1 MTDLIRDVRREY
13 KYATLSSAEIA
24 KDPLDQFKRWMGE
37 AEKAEIQDVTA
48 MALATSDAQ
57 GQPTV
62 RIVLLKGFDE
72 AGFSW
77 FSDGGSEKGQA
88 LAANPRAELLFHW
101 RELDRQIR
109 IRGSVGALSAAE
121 ADAYFYSRPLA
132 SQLAAATSQQSQPVD
147 SRDELEQRYKA
158 LAAQHTEQAPR
169 PQAWGGFK
177 LRPEAYEF
185 WQGREG
191 RLHDRLQF
199 KRDVEQHWQM
209 QRLQP

>member
-109 IRGSVGALSAAE
+109 IRGSVVALSAAE

-177 LRPEAYEF
+177 LQPEAYEF

>member
-109 IRGSVGALSAAE
+109 ICGSVVALSAAE

-177 LRPEAYEF
+177 LQPEAYEF

>member
-1 MTDLIRDVRREY
+1 MTDPIRDVRREY
-13 KYATLSSAEIA
+13 KYATLSRTEVA
-24 KDPLDQFKRWMGE
+24 KNPLDQFRRWIGE
-37 AEKAEIQDVTA
+37 AETAEIQDVTA

-57 GQPTV
+57 GQPSV

-72 AGFSW
+72 DGFSW
-77 FSDGGSEKGQA
+77 FTDGGSEKGQA

-109 IRGSVGALSAAE
+109 IRGSVVALSAGE
-121 ADAYFYSRPLA
+121 ADSYFYSRPLA
-132 SQLAAATSQQSQPVD
+132 SQLAAATSQQSRPVD
-147 SRDELEQRYKA
+147 SRDDLEQRYKD
-158 LAAQHTEQAPR
+158 LAAQHADCAPR

-177 LRPEAYEF
+177 LQPQAYEF

-199 KRDVEQHWQM
+199 KRDADQQWQV

>member
-1 MTDLIRDVRREY
+1 MTDPIRDVRREY

-24 KDPLDQFKRWMGE
+24 KDPLDQFKRWMSE

-48 MALATSDAQ
+48 MALATADAQ

-72 AGFSW
+72 TGFCW

-109 IRGSVGALSAAE
+109 IRGSVGALSASE

-132 SQLAAATSQQSQPVD
+132 SQLAAATSEQSQPVD

-177 LRPEAYEF
+177 LQPEAYEF

-199 KRDVEQHWQM
+199 KRDVGRQWQI

>member
-48 MALATSDAQ
+48 MALATADGQ

-72 AGFSW
+72 TGFSW

-109 IRGSVGALSAAE
+109 IRGSVVALSAAE

-132 SQLAAATSQQSQPVD
+132 SQLAAATSQQSQPVA

-177 LRPEAYEF
+177 LQPEAYEF

-199 KRDVEQHWQM
+199 KRDVEQQWQM

>member
-109 IRGSVGALSAAE
+109 IRGSVVALSAAE

-147 SRDELEQRYKA
+147 SRHELEQRYKA

>member
-109 IRGSVGALSAAE
+109 IRGSVVALSAAE

-132 SQLAAATSQQSQPVD
+132 SQLAAATSQQSRSVD

>member
-109 IRGSVGALSAAE
+109 IRGSVVALSAAE

-177 LRPEAYEF
+177 LQPEAYEF

-199 KRDVEQHWQM
+199 KRDVEQQWQM

>member
-1 MTDLIRDVRREY
+1 MTDPIRDVRREY

-24 KDPLDQFKRWMGE
+24 KDPLDQFKRWMSE

-48 MALATSDAQ
+48 MALATADAQ

-72 AGFSW
+72 TGFFW

-109 IRGSVGALSAAE
+109 IRGSVGALSASE

-132 SQLAAATSQQSQPVD
+132 SQLAAATSEQSQPVD

-177 LRPEAYEF
+177 LQPEAYEF

-199 KRDVEQHWQM
+199 KRDVGRQWQI

>member
-48 MALATSDAQ
+48 MALATADGQ

-109 IRGSVGALSAAE
+109 IRGSVVALSAAE

-132 SQLAAATSQQSQPVD
+132 SQLAAATSQQSQPVA

-177 LRPEAYEF
+177 LQPEAYEF

-199 KRDVEQHWQM
+199 KRDVEQQWQM

>member
-1 MTDLIRDVRREY
+1 MTDPIRDVRREY

-24 KDPLDQFKRWMGE
+24 KDPLDQFKHWMSE

-48 MALATSDAQ
+48 MALATADAQ

-72 AGFSW
+72 TGFSW

-88 LAANPRAELLFHW
+88 LAVNPRAELLFHW

-109 IRGSVGALSAAE
+109 IRGSVVALSGSE

-177 LRPEAYEF
+177 LQAEAYEF

-191 RLHDRLQF
+191 RLHDRLQY
-199 KRDVEQHWQM
+199 KRDVGQQWQI

>member
-1 MTDLIRDVRREY
+1 MIDLIRDVRREY

-48 MALATSDAQ
+48 MALATADGQ

-72 AGFSW
+72 TGFSW

-109 IRGSVGALSAAE
+109 IRGSVVALSAAE

-177 LRPEAYEF
+177 LQPEAYEF

-199 KRDVEQHWQM
+199 KRDVEQQWQM

>member
-109 IRGSVGALSAAE
+109 IRGSVVALSAAE
-121 ADAYFYSRPLA
+121 ADTYFYSRPLA

-147 SRDELEQRYKA
+147 SRHELEQRYKA

-169 PQAWGGFK
+169 PHAWGGFK

>member
-37 AEKAEIQDVTA
+37 AEKAEIQDVTT

-109 IRGSVGALSAAE
+109 IRGSVVALSAAE

-177 LRPEAYEF
+177 LQPEAYEF

-199 KRDVEQHWQM
+199 KRDVEQQWQM

>member
-109 IRGSVGALSAAE
+109 IRGSVVALSAAE

-132 SQLAAATSQQSQPVD
+132 SQLAAATSQQSQPVA

-177 LRPEAYEF
+177 LQPEAYEF

-199 KRDVEQHWQM
+199 KRDVEQQWQM

>member
-1 MTDLIRDVRREY
+1 M
-13 KYATLSSAEIA
+13 
-24 KDPLDQFKRWMGE
+24 
-37 AEKAEIQDVTA
+37 
-48 MALATSDAQ
+48 
-57 GQPTV
+57 
-62 RIVLLKGFDE
+62 LLKGFD
-72 AGFSW
+72 ATGFSW

-109 IRGSVGALSAAE
+109 IRGSVAALSDAA

-132 SQLAAATSQQSQPVD
+132 SQLAAATSEQSRPVE
-147 SRDELEQRYKA
+147 SRGELEQRYKD
-158 LAAQHTEQAPR
+158 LAGQYPDRAPR

-177 LRPEAYEF
+177 LQPEAYEF

-199 KRDVEQHWQM
+199 RRDADQQWQV

>member
-109 IRGSVGALSAAE
+109 IRGSVVALSAAE

-132 SQLAAATSQQSQPVD
+132 SQLAAATSQQSRPVD

>member
-1 MTDLIRDVRREY
+1 MTDPIRDVRREY
-13 KYATLSSAEIA
+13 KYATLSRSEVA
-24 KDPLDQFKRWMGE
+24 KDPLDQFVRWMGD
-37 AEKAEIQDVTA
+37 AETAEIQDVTA
-48 MALATSDAQ
+48 MALATSDAL
-57 GQPTV
+57 GQPSV
-62 RIVLLKGFDE
+62 RIVLLKGFD
-72 AGFSW
+72 ATGFSW

-109 IRGSVGALSAAE
+109 IRGSVAALSAAA

-132 SQLAAATSQQSQPVD
+132 SQLAAATSEQSRPVE
-147 SRDELEQRYKA
+147 SRGELEQRYKD
-158 LAAQHTEQAPR
+158 LAGQYPDRAPR

-177 LRPEAYEF
+177 LQPEAYEF

-199 KRDVEQHWQM
+199 RRDADQQWQV

>member
-109 IRGSVGALSAAE
+109 IRGSVVALSAAE
-121 ADAYFYSRPLA
+121 ADTYFYSRPLA

-147 SRDELEQRYKA
+147 SRHELEQRYKA

-169 PQAWGGFK
+169 PHAWGGFK

-199 KRDVEQHWQM
+199 RRDVEQHWQM

>member
-24 KDPLDQFKRWMGE
+24 KDPFDQFKRWMGE

-48 MALATSDAQ
+48 MALATADGQ

-72 AGFSW
+72 TGFSW

-109 IRGSVGALSAAE
+109 IRGSVVALSAAE

-132 SQLAAATSQQSQPVD
+132 SQLAAATSQQSQPVA

-177 LRPEAYEF
+177 LQPEAYEF

-199 KRDVEQHWQM
+199 KRDVEQQWQM

>member
-24 KDPLDQFKRWMGE
+24 KDPFDQFKRWMGE

-109 IRGSVGALSAAE
+109 IRGSVVALSAAE

-177 LRPEAYEF
+177 LQPEAYEF

-199 KRDVEQHWQM
+199 RRDVGQQWQV

>member
-109 IRGSVGALSAAE
+109 IRGSVVALSAAE

>member
-109 IRGSVGALSAAE
+109 IRGSVVALSAAE

-147 SRDELEQRYKA
+147 SRHELEQRYKA

-169 PQAWGGFK
+169 PHAWGGFK